1 MSDVSD
7 DFGFHDPTSLVP
19 EGARTIEV
27 DEDGHEL
34 DSKHRYPSFRSTN
47 SLLLIDR
54 SISEYKHSY
63 LIFYP
68 LFQCYVFY

>member
-19 EGARTIEV
+19 EGARTIEI

-34 DSKHRYPSFRSTN
+34 DSKHRYSFRSTN
-47 SLLLIDR
+47 SLLLINR
-54 SISEYKHSY
+54 SISEFKHCY
-63 LIFYP
+63 LIF
-68 LFQCYVFY
+68 